1 MKQIRKAVIASG
13 VVAAGFLALTGC
25 SDNNQT
31 ATGSQVDTG
40 EVTVYSARI
49 ESLVKPLLDEFENE
63 TGIEVN
69 LLTGSGDGLLTRLQ
83 QEGRN
88 SPADVFITV
97 DAGRLQRAKD
107 ADLFKAVESDD
118 LINNIPEHL
127 RDTDNQWFGLS
138 MRARPIFYAHD
149 RVDPADLS
157 DYLSLADEQWRGRI
171 CVRSSDNVYNQSLVA
186 GMIAHHGEEVTEEWA
201 RGLVANFARN
211 PVGGD
216 RDQLHA
222 VASGQCDIAIA
233 NTYYFGGMTASDDAN
248 NQESV
253 SQLSIH
259 WPAQG
264 DGEQGVHVN
273 VSGIGLLQN
282 AANEDNAIRL
292 MEFLAGAQAQGSYA
306 QRNQEYPVR
315 EDAERSEITQAWGEF
330 RADDLPISTLGENNA
345 AAVRLMD
352 RAGWR

>member
-1 MKQIRKAVIASG
+1 MKHTLKIVIAAG
-13 VVAAGFLALTGC
+13 VVLAILLAVFSRGG
-25 SDNNQT
+25 SDDNQ
-31 ATGSQVDTG
+31 
-40 EVTVYSARI
+40 VTVYSARI

-63 TGIEVN
+63 TGITVN
-69 LLTGSGDGLLTRLQ
+69 LLTGSGDGLLSRLQ

-107 ADLFKAVESDD
+107 ADLFKAVESED
-118 LINNIPEHL
+118 LIRNIPAHL
-127 RDTDNQWFGLS
+127 RDTDNEWFGLS
-138 MRARPIFYAHD
+138 LRARPIFYAHD
-149 RVDPADLS
+149 RVDPEDLS
-157 DYLSLADEQWRGRI
+157 DYLSLADSQWRGRI

-186 GMIAHHGEEVTEEWA
+186 GMIAHHGEEVTEEWV
-201 RGLVANFARN
+201 RGLVANFARS

-222 VASGQCDIAIA
+222 VANGQCDIAIA
-233 NTYYFGGMTASDDAN
+233 NTYYFGGMTASDERN

-253 SQLSIH
+253 AQLSIH

-264 DGEQGVHVN
+264 EGEQGVHVN
-273 VSGIGLLQN
+273 VSGIGLLRHAQN
-282 AANEDNAIRL
+282 EENAIRL
-292 MEFLAGAQAQGSYA
+292 MEFLAGVEAQGSYA

-315 EDAERSEITQAWGEF
+315 IDAELSEITQAWGYF
-330 RADDLPISTLGENNA
+330 RGDDLPISTLGENNA
-345 AAVRLMD
+345 AAVRIMN

>member
-1 MKQIRKAVIASG
+1 MKNVLKIVIVVG
-13 VVAAGFLALTGC
+13 VVLAIILAVSGRGG
-25 SDNNQT
+25 SDENQ
-31 ATGSQVDTG
+31 
-40 EVTVYSARI
+40 VTVYSARI
-49 ESLVKPLLDEFENE
+49 ESLVKPLLDQFEDE
-63 TGIEVN
+63 TGITVN

-83 QEGRN
+83 QEGAN

-97 DAGRLQRAKD
+97 DAGRLHRAKEAGLFQSVES
-107 ADLFKAVESDD
+107 ADLMQ
-118 LINNIPEHL
+118 NIPEHL
-127 RDTDNQWFGLS
+127 RDVGNQWFGLS
-138 MRARPIFYAHD
+138 IRARPIFYAHD

-157 DYLSLADEQWRGRI
+157 DYLALADEQWRGRI

-186 GMIAHHGEEVTEEWA
+186 GMLAHHGEEVTEEWV
-201 RGLVANFARN
+201 RGLVANFARS

-222 VASGQCDIAIA
+222 VANGQCDIAIA

-248 NQESV
+248 NQRSV

-264 DGEQGVHVN
+264 EGEQGVHVN
-273 VSGIGLLQN
+273 VSGIGLLRHAQH
-282 AANEDNAIRL
+282 EDNAIRL
-292 MEFLAGAQAQGSYA
+292 MEFLAGAQAQSQYA

-315 EDAERSEITQAWGEF
+315 VDSEQSEITAAWGEF
-330 RADDLPISTLGENNA
+330 RADDLPISVLGDNNA
-345 AAVRLMD
+345 AAVRIMN

>member
-1 MKQIRKAVIASG
+1 MKHTLKIVIAAG
-13 VVAAGFLALTGC
+13 VVLAILLAVFSRGG
-25 SDNNQT
+25 SDDNQ
-31 ATGSQVDTG
+31 
-40 EVTVYSARI
+40 VTVYSARI

-63 TGIEVN
+63 TGITVN
-69 LLTGSGDGLLTRLQ
+69 LLTGSGDGLLSRLQ

-107 ADLFKAVESDD
+107 ADLFKAVESED
-118 LINNIPEHL
+118 LIRNILAHL
-127 RDTDNQWFGLS
+127 RDTDNEWFGLS
-138 MRARPIFYAHD
+138 LRARPIFYAHD
-149 RVDPADLS
+149 RVDPEDLS
-157 DYLSLADEQWRGRI
+157 DYLSLADSQWRGRI

-186 GMIAHHGEEVTEEWA
+186 GMIAHHGEEVTEEWV
-201 RGLVANFARN
+201 RGLVANFARS

-222 VASGQCDIAIA
+222 VANGQCDIAIA
-233 NTYYFGGMTASDDAN
+233 NTYYFGGMTASDDSN

-253 SQLSIH
+253 AQLSIH

-264 DGEQGVHVN
+264 EGEQGVHVN
-273 VSGIGLLQN
+273 VSGIGLLRHAQN
-282 AANEDNAIRL
+282 EENAIRL
-292 MEFLAGAQAQGSYA
+292 MEFLAGAEAQGSYA

-315 EDAERSEITQAWGEF
+315 IDAELSEITQAWGYF
-330 RADDLPISTLGENNA
+330 RGDDLPISTLGENNA
-345 AAVRLMD
+345 AAVRIMN

>member
-1 MKQIRKAVIASG
+1 MKHTLKIVIAAG
-13 VVAAGFLALTGC
+13 VVLAVLLALFSRGG
-25 SDNNQT
+25 SDDNQ
-31 ATGSQVDTG
+31 
-40 EVTVYSARI
+40 VTVYSARI

-63 TGIEVN
+63 TGITVN
-69 LLTGSGDGLLTRLQ
+69 LLTGSGDGLLSRLQ

-107 ADLFKAVESDD
+107 ADLFKAVESED
-118 LINNIPEHL
+118 LIRNILAHL
-127 RDTDNQWFGLS
+127 RDTDNEWFGLS
-138 MRARPIFYAHD
+138 LRARPIFYAHD
-149 RVDPADLS
+149 RVDPEDLS
-157 DYLSLADEQWRGRI
+157 DYLSLADSQWRGRI

-186 GMIAHHGEEVTEEWA
+186 GMIAHHGEEVTEEWV
-201 RGLVANFARN
+201 RGLVANFARS

-222 VASGQCDIAIA
+222 VANGQCDIAIA
-233 NTYYFGGMTASDDAN
+233 NTYYFGGMTASDDSN

-253 SQLSIH
+253 AQLSIH

-264 DGEQGVHVN
+264 EGEQGVHVN
-273 VSGIGLLQN
+273 VSGIGLLRHAQN
-282 AANEDNAIRL
+282 EENAIRL
-292 MEFLAGAQAQGSYA
+292 MEFLAGAEAQGSYA

-315 EDAERSEITQAWGEF
+315 IDAELSEITQAWGYF
-330 RADDLPISTLGENNA
+330 RGDDLPISTLGENNA
-345 AAVRLMD
+345 AAVRIMN

>member
-1 MKQIRKAVIASG
+1 MKHLLKIVIVVG
-13 VVAAGFLALTGC
+13 VVLAIILAISGRGGN
-25 SDNNQT
+25 DANQ
-31 ATGSQVDTG
+31 
-40 EVTVYSARI
+40 VTVYSARI
-49 ESLVKPLLDEFENE
+49 ESLVKPLLDQFEDE
-63 TGIEVN
+63 TGITVN

-97 DAGRLQRAKD
+97 DAGRLHRAKQEN
-107 ADLFKAVESDD
+107 LFQAVESND
-118 LINNIPEHL
+118 LMQNIPAHL
-127 RDTDNQWFGLS
+127 RDTDNEWFGLS

-149 RVDPADLS
+149 RVDPSELT
-157 DYLSLADEQWRGRI
+157 DYLSLADEKWRGRI

-186 GMIAHHGEEVTEEWA
+186 GMIAHHGEEATEEWV

-222 VASGQCDIAIA
+222 VANGQCDIAIA

-248 NQESV
+248 NQRTV

-264 DGEQGVHVN
+264 EGEAGVHVN
-273 VSGIGLLQN
+273 VSGIGLLRH
-282 AANEDNAIRL
+282 ARHEENAIRL
-292 MEFLAGAQAQGSYA
+292 MEFLAGVQAQSEYA

-315 EDAERSEITQAWGEF
+315 TDSQQSEITQAWGEF
-330 RADDLPISTLGENNA
+330 RADELPISVLGENNA
-345 AAVRLMD
+345 AAVRIMN

>member
-1 MKQIRKAVIASG
+1 MQHILKIVIAIG
-13 VVAAGFLALTGC
+13 VVLAIIMALVSRGG
-25 SDNNQT
+25 DENQ
-31 ATGSQVDTG
+31 
-40 EVTVYSARI
+40 VTVYSARI
-49 ESLVKPLLDEFENE
+49 ESLVKPLLDEFEDE
-63 TGIEVN
+63 TGIQVN

-107 ADLFKAVESDD
+107 ADLFQAVESID
-118 LINNIPEHL
+118 LSDNIPAHL
-127 RDTDNQWFGLS
+127 RDSDNEWFGLS

-149 RVDPADLS
+149 RVDPNQLS
-157 DYLSLADEQWRGRI
+157 DYLALADEQWRGRI

-186 GMIAHHGEEVTEEWA
+186 GMIAHHGEEVTEQWI

-233 NTYYFGGMTASDDAN
+233 NTYYFGGMSASDERN
-248 NQESV
+248 NQETV

-273 VSGIGLLQN
+273 VSGIGLLRYAQN
-282 AANEDNAIRL
+282 EENAVRL

-315 EDAERSEITQAWGEF
+315 SDAAQSEITEAWGEF
-330 RADDLPISTLGENNA
+330 RADDLPITTLGENNA
-345 AAVRLMD
+345 AAVRLMN